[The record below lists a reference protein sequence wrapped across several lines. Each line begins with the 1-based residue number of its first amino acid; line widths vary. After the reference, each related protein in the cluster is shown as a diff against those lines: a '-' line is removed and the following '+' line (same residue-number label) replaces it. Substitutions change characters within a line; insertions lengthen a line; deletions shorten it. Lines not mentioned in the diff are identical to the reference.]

1 MTIKIGMKL
10 REYKSTMKKGSKE
23 KVTNQTLVV
32 PVKIKKWKRQLQN
45 LLVKNMIKKNQ
56 VVKMKTGINLK
67 ARKK

>member
-10 REYKSTMKKGSKE
+10 GESKSTMKKGSKE
-23 KVTNQTLVV
+23 KVINQTLVV

-45 LLVKNMIKKNQ
+45 LLVKNMIKKNR